1 MTSADKPTTQSTG
14 TKANG
19 VGEKVDGK
27 GVGIPLKSK
36 DGPEPDDAY
45 EGGDKESTAQK
56 VDG

>member
-1 MTSADKPTTQSTG
+1 M
-14 TKANG
+14 
-19 VGEKVDGK
+19 GEKVDDK
-27 GVGIPLKSK
+27 GVRVPLKSK